1 MKKLTASVLLVVLS
15 SSFVVVN
22 AQKKENDTI
31 PRTTTIEE
39 VYVTGALG
47 IKKKQDAV
55 IGSNAVLKTDELK
68 KAGNPNAVQA
78 LTGKVSGLQIN
89 VPNSSVNSQATINL
103 RGQRSIT
110 GDNGALVVIDGAIST
125 VAIFQQLPPEVI
137 ESVNVIKGQQGAA
150 LYGSQGS
157 NGAIIITTKKGSK
170 SEKITFTLSS
180 NIDFTSIYK
189 LPKVQQRYGQGW
201 VGEPTP
207 FDPNEYGGTD
217 WVPYENGSWGPE
229 YSTPELAGQI
239 LPIGLPQV
247 DGSFITG
254 AYAPIKDN
262 YSKFFKTGVMYQN
275 GISMNV
281 GGRDSYAFLSLNRVQ
296 NDFVVD
302 QDQLKRNNILFKAG
316 KKLGDFRIDGVF
328 NLIDQHTS
336 ETDPNLYNE
345 LLNTPTNV
353 DVTKFAHSGA
363 MGAWTLYS
371 HNPNPYWQIENVR
384 YDNKSTTFV
393 GNLKAE
399 YEINKNI
406 SVSYLANMR
415 TLSTLGES
423 HNNGFLYSEHQWA
436 NSGTFLDGL
445 NPALPM
451 FGTEDVKSNY
461 FKSIGRTFD
470 YYGDLLVNFNYDL
483 TDDINMKLNVGLN
496 NADVSTSV
504 VTQGGTNLQ
513 IPGFYHINNVLNL
526 DTTSSLAN
534 TQSRRRAVA
543 GLANLDLSYKDYLF
557 VNSTFRYEGSSAT
570 ATRPTGTSEFK
581 TKSLPYY
588 SFGASFVPTKAFDV
602 LKNNNVLNYAKI
614 SVGYTK
620 VGSATAIP
628 TYGTDEV
635 TGLIPTGFPFN
646 VSSFAVNRNPTDP
659 NINPE
664 FTYSKEASLQLGFF
678 KDRISLGAAV
688 YDLKVNDLIT
698 RKTTSSASGVSTF
711 LANVGDMTNK
721 GKEFDLEIVPFRSKD
736 FEWKVSGSYSAY
748 KSKITALDGGVDRVS
763 MLAYSAFGV
772 YAKVGEDFPL
782 IMGTTY
788 QRDDQG
794 RVITDATGIPLVNSE
809 LQVLG
814 KVNPD
819 YILGFSTSFR
829 YKGFTLSGTA
839 DYRTGNSF
847 VALIKNGMSQNGQL
861 EESANFDRS
870 TGYIVPNSVQLV
882 GGAYVTNTT
891 PVYGTGNY
899 SNVVKYF
906 GANYPAVGEN
916 YVVDGTALKIREIAL
931 SYTLPKSLLQN
942 TFVNSV
948 SFGVYARNP
957 FAWYADSNANYADP
971 ETTSNSGAINKQPGQ
986 ALGVGGPN
994 ANGIAQTGQYP
1005 TTRTYGFSFSATF

>member
-1 MKKLTASVLLVVLS
+1 MNVKLRVLS
-15 SSFVVVN
+15 AGALFFLGQTAF
-22 AQKKENDTI
+22 AQKTKKDTI
-31 PRTTTIEE
+31 TKEKTIEE
-39 VYVTGALG
+39 VIVTGALG

-55 IGSNAVLKTDELK
+55 IGSNAVIKTDELK

-89 VPNSSVNSQATINL
+89 VPNTSVNSQVTINL

-110 GDNGALVVIDGAIST
+110 GDNSALVVIDGAIST
-125 VAIFQQLPPEVI
+125 ATIFQQLPPEVI

-157 NGAIIITTKKGSK
+157 NGAIIVTTKKGSN

-201 VGEPTP
+201 VGEPTD
-207 FDPNEYGGTD
+207 FDPNEYGGTN
-217 WVPYENGSWGPE
+217 WVPYENGSWGPD
-229 YSTPELAGQI
+229 YSTPALAGQI
-239 LPIGLPQV
+239 LPIGLPQA

-254 AYAPIKDN
+254 AFAPIKDN
-262 YSKFFKTGVMYQN
+262 YKKFFKTGVLYQN

-316 KKLGDFRIDGVF
+316 KKLGNFRIDGVF

-363 MGAWTLYS
+363 MGAWTVYG

-423 HNNGFLYSEHQWA
+423 HNNGFLYSEHQWS

-445 NPALPM
+445 NPASDI
-451 FGTEDVKSNY
+451 FGTQDVISNY
-461 FKSIGRTFD
+461 YKSIGRTFD

-483 TDDINMKLNVGLN
+483 TDDINMKLNVGFN
-496 NADVSTSV
+496 NTDVSSSV
-504 VTQGGTNLQ
+504 VTQGGSNLQ
-513 IPGFYHINNVLNL
+513 IPGFYHINNVQNL
-526 DTTSSLAN
+526 DTTSNLAN
-534 TQSRRRAVA
+534 TQSRRRTVA

-557 VNSTFRYEGSSAT
+557 VNSTFRYEGNSAT
-570 ATRPTGTSEFK
+570 ATRPTGTDEFT
-581 TKSLPYY
+581 TKALPYY
-588 SFGASFVPTKAFDV
+588 SVGASFVPTKAFDV
-602 LKNNNVLNYAKI
+602 LRNNNVLSYAKI

-620 VGSATAIP
+620 VGSAAAIP

-635 TGLIPTGFPFN
+635 TGLIPAGFPFN
-646 VSSFAVNRNPTDP
+646 VSSFAINRNPTDP
-659 NINPE
+659 DINPE

-678 KDRISLGAAV
+678 KDRISLGAAI

-698 RKTTSSASGVSTF
+698 RKTTSSASGVATF
-711 LANVGDMTNK
+711 LGNVGDMTNK
-721 GKEFDLEIVPFRSKD
+721 GQEFDLEIVPFRSKD
-736 FEWKVSGSYSAY
+736 FEWKLSGSYSAY
-748 KSKITALDGGVDRVS
+748 KSKVTALDGGVDRVS
-763 MLAYSAFGV
+763 LLAYAPFGV

-794 RVITDATGIPLVNSE
+794 RVIVGANGIPLVNSD

-847 VALIKNGMSQNGQL
+847 IALVKNGMSQNGQL

-870 TGYIVPNSVQLV
+870 KGYIVPNSVQLV
-882 GGAYVTNTT
+882 GGAYVANTT
-891 PVYGTGNY
+891 PVNGVASYA
-899 SNVVKYF
+899 SVVNYF
-906 GANYPAVGEN
+906 GASYPAVGEN
-916 YVVDGTALKIREIAL
+916 YIVDGTALKIREIAL

-942 TFVNSV
+942 TFVNSM

-957 FAWYADSNANYADP
+957 FVWYADSNANYADP
-971 ETTSNSGAINKQPGQ
+971 ETTSNTGAINKQPGQ
-986 ALGVGGPN
+986 ALGTGGPN